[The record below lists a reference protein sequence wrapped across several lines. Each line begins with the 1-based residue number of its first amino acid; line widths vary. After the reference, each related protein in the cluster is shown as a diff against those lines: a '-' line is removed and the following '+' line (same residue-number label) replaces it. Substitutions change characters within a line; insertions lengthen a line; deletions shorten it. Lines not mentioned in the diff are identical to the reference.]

1 VICEVQVFLLEVKH
15 QRTDWP
21 EKEEREVQW
30 FSLNEAAKAVQE
42 AALSDIILSIP
53 DFPKGNLAKKDLQ
66 GPEQSK
72 VLKDAQTCE
81 GRCTGGR
88 QASLPVLAHLE

>member
-1 VICEVQVFLLEVKH
+1 MSSHLRAI
-15 QRTDWP
+15 T
-21 EKEEREVQW
+21 
-30 FSLNEAAKAVQE
+30 
-42 AALSDIILSIP
+42 
-53 DFPKGNLAKKDLQ
+53 LAKKDLQ